1 MTSGWQRASAEFGDE
16 VTERQRQVY
25 PNKPTR
31 IEHLCQ
37 GVEWLH
43 YGSEGCE
50 GSMVSELFVEATL
63 IADII
68 LEDGVYYVWAEGDLN
83 TPAECSSFD
92 EAKACAEESLPD
104 LVRLALLQVRAT

>member
-1 MTSGWQRASAEFGDE
+1 MTTKGQRTIADLM
-16 VTERQRQVY
+16 TERQRQVY

-43 YGSEGCE
+43 YGSE

-68 LEDGVYYVWAEGDLN
+68 LEDGVYYVWAEGDMN

-104 LVRLALLQVRAT
+104 LVRLALLHARTT